1 MATEDY
7 YLDRDQLQHLN
18 SDLTT
23 LIEHV
28 FDVENVLTRQ
38 TCYGKLPGH
47 RADRPLPYS
56 EKASELLRGL
66 AYGLPAICG
75 AAGYTTRLYG
85 QDAVIE
91 CLHWLRGNPM
101 RLASYEDA
109 MECADDIHHWAR
121 QIVFLVDRPRY
132 PDFIGLCPKCGEPI
146 YSYTSTG
153 EITCMCGGILDVAV
167 LKASCVEMLEREYF
181 TRRELRSYLTERGV
195 PRRTQN
201 RWLNEISSVDYGGR
215 SYWLM
220 GDVVEKL
227 RERLRGCN
235 A

>member
-1 MATEDY
+1 MFSPAKHATGSSPAIAPTGPCPTV
-7 YLDRDQLQHLN
+7 R
-18 SDLTT
+18 
-23 LIEHV
+23 
-28 FDVENVLTRQ
+28 
-38 TCYGKLPGH
+38 KP
-47 RADRPLPYS
+47 
-56 EKASELLRGL
+56 ASFSGGL
-66 AYGLPAICG
+66 AYGLPAICE
-75 AAGYTTRLYG
+75 AAGYTARLYG

-132 PDFIGLCPKCGEPI
+132 PDFIGLCPRCGEPI

-220 GDVVEKL
+220 GDVVDRLGEW
-227 RERLRGCN
+227 LRGRI